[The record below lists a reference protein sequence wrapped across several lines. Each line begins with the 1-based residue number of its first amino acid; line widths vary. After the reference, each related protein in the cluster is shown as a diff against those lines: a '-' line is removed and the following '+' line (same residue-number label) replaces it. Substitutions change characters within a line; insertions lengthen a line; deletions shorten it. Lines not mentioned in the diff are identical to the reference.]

1 MSTRDAE
8 SGRCIANAQI
18 LQVAAKDFAGV
29 CWIEDHFLFLPLVVI
44 QVIDQNH
51 VGFLECKRNSPIAAH
66 RNGPVIP
73 ERSMQRMEAV
83 PWRIHVA
90 WPGRRIQRSK
100 KKPQARRVFRPN
112 ACLGTGLSKPPKT
125 FVTVALD
132 HMYSVCTHYTMGQ
145 VSGIG
150 C

>member
-1 MSTRDAE
+1 
-8 SGRCIANAQI
+8 
-18 LQVAAKDFAGV
+18 
-29 CWIEDHFLFLPLVVI
+29 
-44 QVIDQNH
+44 
-51 VGFLECKRNSPIAAH
+51 
-66 RNGPVIP
+66 
-73 ERSMQRMEAV
+73 
-83 PWRIHVA
+83 
-90 WPGRRIQRSK
+90 
-100 KKPQARRVFRPN
+100 VFRPN